1 MENPTVKV
9 IDLWA
14 MANLMKK
21 RGMKY
26 VSLSFDESESG
37 TIESISF
44 HAISDKDSEEIID
57 FEEIDTIP
65 DLEI

>member
-1 MENPTVKV
+1 MKNATVKV

-21 RGMKY
+21 QGMKY
-26 VSLSFDESESG
+26 VSLSFDETETE
-37 TIESISF
+37 TIGSISF
-44 HAISDKDSEEIID
+44 HAISDKDSIEIVD
-57 FEEIDTIP
+57 FEEIETIP